1 MYDFGYLNLVN
12 LVIKD
17 NNICYVIQYGYWL
30 CQSDFNTG
38 IENGTPSCA
47 HGKLISLRKS
57 GSRAL

>member
-1 MYDFGYLNLVN
+1 MSYST
-12 LVIKD
+12 
-17 NNICYVIQYGYWL
+17 YGYWL

-38 IENGTPSCA
+38 IDFENGTPSCA